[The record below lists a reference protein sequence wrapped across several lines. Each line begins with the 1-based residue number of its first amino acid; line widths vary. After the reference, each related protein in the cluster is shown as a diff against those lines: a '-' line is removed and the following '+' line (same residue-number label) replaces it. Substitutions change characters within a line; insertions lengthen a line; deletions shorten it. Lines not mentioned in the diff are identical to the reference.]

1 MLTRLLYGGRVS
13 LSMGLAPVVLATGI
27 GGALGIIA
35 GYFGRHVNMLIM
47 RVIDV
52 FYAFPSVLLAVA
64 MAGVLGAALRQ
75 IAALFARLDM
85 AVRIHDARGLAR
97 PAAPFEP
104 AGVDAY
110 ALVEAL
116 FWDRLT
122 DEAEQLLKV
131 QLAVELV

>member
-1 MLTRLLYGGRVS
+1 MENPADYIPHPMTVGEAEQAFAEACRARHETLTAFLDQDIR
-13 LSMGLAPVVLATGI
+13 
-27 GGALGIIA
+27 ALDG
-35 GYFGRHVNMLIM
+35 
-47 RVIDV
+47 
-52 FYAFPSVLLAVA
+52 

-75 IAALFARLDM
+75 IAALVARLDM